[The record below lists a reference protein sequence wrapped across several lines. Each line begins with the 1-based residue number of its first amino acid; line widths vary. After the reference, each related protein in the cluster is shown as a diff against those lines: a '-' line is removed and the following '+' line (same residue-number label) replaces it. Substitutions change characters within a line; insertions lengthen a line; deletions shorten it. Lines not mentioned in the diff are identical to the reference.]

1 MIKTIYKI
9 QWRIQTFREGGGGG
23 GGGGVMGS
31 HSDPEK
37 RGGRLPQNFGP
48 QFVLIIRR
56 GPAPPSP
63 PLPPLSWIRH

>member
-23 GGGGVMGS
+23 GGGGGMGS

-37 RGGRLPQNFGP
+37 RGGGRLPQNFGP

-56 GPAPPSP
+56 GPP
-63 PLPPLSWIRH
+63 PLLPLSWIRH